1 MKKLLACTA
10 ALALLTGAC
19 FALPVSA
26 EETTYRP
33 GDVDMDGK
41 LTAMD
46 ASLILDC
53 YAYMNP
59 LRLQMPKQLWQILME
74 TVKLH
79 CTMLSMCWYMETT
92 LHVMST

>member
-1 MKKLLACTA
+1 MKKLFACTA

-53 YAYMNP
+53 YG
-59 LRLQMPKQLWQILME
+59 RL
-74 TVKLH
+74 
-79 CTMLSMCWYMETT
+79 
-92 LHVMST
+92 